1 METIN
6 SSKITELNKIFDNAT
21 DIVLTAHTKPDAD
34 AVGSCVALSRYLN
47 EIKGKN
53 TRIVLAD
60 PVPETIDFVLP
71 EEDRERLTVFKS
83 EPDKAL
89 EAIEK
94 CDLIICLDCNSFDR
108 TSDLETPFRK
118 SVAVKVLF
126 DHHLNPAS
134 EDFNLVF
141 STPDISSTCE
151 LEYYILKEMPE
162 IGRDAK
168 NLPETAANALL
179 TGMTTD
185 TNNFSNSVFPT
196 TFSMA
201 SELMAAGVDRD
212 RILSRLYNEYRENR
226 VRFMGYL
233 LKDNL
238 VITEEGAAFMIADR
252 DVLKQYDIREGET
265 EAFVNIPLAIG
276 KVRISIFLKQD
287 DGFFRVSARSKEDVS
302 ANALATEFF
311 HGGGHEHAAGGRL
324 FFPSDIETPDK
335 AASFLRKA
343 ITVFF
348 SGQE

>member
-34 AVGSCVALSRYLN
+34 AVGSCVAMSRYLN
-47 EIKGKN
+47 EIKGKKVR
-53 TRIVLAD
+53 TVFAD
-60 PVPETIDFVLP
+60 PVPETIDFVLR
-71 EEDRERLTVFKS
+71 EEDRQRLTVFKS
-83 EPDKAL
+83 ARDTAL
-89 EAIEK
+89 EAILR

-108 TSDLETPFRK
+108 TSDLEMPFRK
-118 SVAVKVLF
+118 STAVKVLI
-126 DHHLNPAS
+126 DHHLNPAT

-141 STPDISSTCE
+141 STPDISSSCE

-162 IGRDAK
+162 IGGDAK
-168 NLPETAANALL
+168 NLPATAADALL

-196 TFSMA
+196 TFTMA
-201 SELMAAGVDRD
+201 SELMAAGVNRD
-212 RILSRLYNEYRENR
+212 LILGRLYNEYRENR
-226 VRFMGYL
+226 VRFMGYM

-238 VITEEGAAFMIADR
+238 VITEEGAAFMIADN
-252 DVLKQYDIREGET
+252 DMLEKYDIHEGET

-287 DGFFRVSARSKEDVS
+287 EGFFRVSARSKEDVS
-302 ANALATEFF
+302 ANAFATRFF

-343 ITVFF
+343 ITDFF